1 MMAMAQP
8 VGDLLRE
15 WRQRRR
21 MSQLDLASEAEIS
34 TRHLSFLE
42 TGRALPSRDMVLH
55 LAEQLEVPLRERNI
69 LLVAAGFAPVFAER
83 PLADP
88 ALQAARKAVDLVL
101 AGHEPYPAL
110 AVDRHWTLVAAN
122 GAVGRLIAGA
132 DAPLLQ
138 PPVNVLRLS
147 LHPKGLAPRIANL
160 PEWRAHLLA
169 RLHRQ
174 IEVSA
179 DPVLAELMREL
190 AAYPVPSQHAI
201 RPPSHGPRV
210 RRRAGAHAARHG
222 GRHALLLQHDDG
234 VRHAPRHHAVG
245 AGTRVVLPRRHGHR
259 GRLAAHGR
267 RPKLEAQAHALA
279 GLGELLAQPSRG
291 LRRPPCRGQREDRHH
306 RCHVGQT

>member
-1 MMAMAQP
+1 MGTSAPP
-8 VGDLLRE
+8 VLSFAHDGDGTARGRSAARVAPAPAHEPARPGL
-15 WRQRRR
+15 
-21 MSQLDLASEAEIS
+21 EAEIS

-132 DAPLLQ
+132 DAAAAAAARQ
-138 PPVNVLRLS
+138 RA
-147 LHPKGLAPRIANL
+147 APEPASQG
-160 PEWRAHLLA
+160 AGA
-169 RLHRQ
+169 AHRQ
-174 IEVSA
+174 PARVARAPARPPAPA
-179 DPVLAELMREL
+179 DRGLGRPGARRLMREL
-190 AAYPVPSQHAI
+190 AAYPAPTSTRSGRAAD
-201 RPPSHGPRV
+201 GPRV
-210 RRRAGAHAARHG
+210 RRRAGAAAARHG
-222 GRHALLLQHDDG
+222 GRHALFLQHDDG
-234 VRHAPRHHAVG
+234 VRHARRHHAVG
-245 AGTRVVLPRRHGHR
+245 AGAGVVLPRRHGHR

-267 RPKLEAQAHALA
+267 RQ
-279 GLGELLAQPSRG
+279 G
-291 LRRPPCRGQREDRHH
+291 
-306 RCHVGQT
+306 